1 MAIDIC
7 LNNKK
12 KLHVYWVVS
21 ESFTKKV
28 LCQLNYKRK
37 NFLNCYL
44 SHRFCVWEKKVKIS
58 PRFFVYF
65 YSKIMKHIL
74 LSSSFAL
81 SVSVFIV
88 IVPM

>member
-1 MAIDIC
+1 MFIG
-7 LNNKK
+7 LFLKVKK
-12 KLHVYWVVS
+12 KSTLSIKLQAKEFSVLLFVS
-21 ESFTKKV
+21 PV
-28 LCQLNYKRK
+28 LCLGKEGQN
-37 NFLNCYL
+37 
-44 SHRFCVWEKKVKIS
+44 IAA
-58 PRFFVYF
+58 FFVYF